1 MEIKN
6 IQFGTVVSVLP
17 YTAVGDSGWV
27 PPPRRLF
34 ARSRVRMRGGGGL
47 LLRELSYR
55 PLTDMLAHV
64 PQTKPIFLPITVVS
78 KDKHTRKEIWQSVLA
93 VLEAH
98 IQTGVAP
105 FGVIVDTTIADLSG
119 TYDENI
125 AEIAEVLQLLSTLHV
140 PLGVRFSVLTPPDVV
155 GDIVRLLQC
164 DALFVAES
172 VPWHSLTPESRK
184 VFFRRETSPFPKDA
198 GFVLGKYIVPLMQEW
213 VRQLRRQGIR
223 KPIVGV
229 GALRPSDVGA
239 YKDAGVS
246 ALVLGAGIRVLWPWN
261 IFGVI
266 RRARK
271 VFTDAA
277 TRTDS

>member
-6 IQFGTVVSVLP
+6 IQFGAVVSVLP
-17 YTAVGDSGWV
+17 YTAVGDAGWV

-34 ARSRVRMRGGGGL
+34 ARSRVVMRGGGGL
-47 LLRELSYR
+47 LVRALSYR
-55 PLTDMLAHV
+55 PLEEILSGAPNTT
-64 PQTKPIFLPITVVS
+64 PFFLPITVLS
-78 KDKHTRKEIWQSVLA
+78 KDKTTRMDIWRTVCA
-93 VLEAH
+93 RLEKH
-98 IQTGVAP
+98 IARGTTP
-105 FGVIVDTTIADLSG
+105 FGVIIDTTLADLSG

-125 AEIAEVLQLLSTLHV
+125 AEITDVLQLFSTLRV

-155 GDIVRLLQC
+155 GDIVRLPLC

-172 VPWHSLTPESRK
+172 VVWKSLTPQSRR
-184 VFFRRETSPFPKDA
+184 VFFRREKSPFPEDS

-229 GALRPSDVGA
+229 GALRPGDVA
-239 YKDAGVS
+239 VYKEAGMS
-246 ALVLGAGIRVLWPWN
+246 ALVLGSALRTLWPWN
-261 IFGVI
+261 LIGVA

-271 VFTDAA
+271 VFADAH
-277 TRTDS
+277 SQ